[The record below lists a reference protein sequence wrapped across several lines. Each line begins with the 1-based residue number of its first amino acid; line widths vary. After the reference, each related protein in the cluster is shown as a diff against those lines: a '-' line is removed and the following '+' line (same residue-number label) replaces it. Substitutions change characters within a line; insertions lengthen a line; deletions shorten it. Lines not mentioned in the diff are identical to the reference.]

1 MTSGANRIAWFEH
14 VLIWTMFG
22 ATHAW
27 LAFANLVVRPGTFA
41 DVSGVYRYWFQM
53 AGEGHVVGIDES
65 WVYPLLAW
73 IPIAFAGAAGVGP
86 YGFLWLA
93 LVTILNAVAVYM
105 LLRMKNG
112 MTLAFLFVCLLFL
125 IGPVAVGRLDTIT
138 VAIAVIAIC
147 QIWEGRVGLAAV
159 LFTVGAWIKVWPGVL
174 YLALLAVRA
183 KEAWKKILL
192 AGAGVSAAV
201 VAAGLMLGSGA
212 NVFSFVSQQGDRGL
226 QAESVFATPYLW
238 LVPSGRATVD
248 FDTDILTYQVY
259 GPGVDAVAA
268 IATPLLIVSVA
279 AIMLL
284 ALRASQRG
292 NRQLDVFVLTSYALV
307 LAVIVF
313 NKVGSPQFF
322 TWLIPIAILLALR
335 DFRRHTVELLFIAV
349 AAFLTQLVY
358 PWAYGAVLEAE
369 PTGLAIIT
377 SRNVIEVALLIT
389 AVVALTKIRPAGEEP
404 SQPRPTRSG
413 TRRDRTATAADTAPR
428 QSQTGAAPE

>member
-14 VLIWTMFG
+14 VLIWTMFA

-53 AGEGHVVGIDES
+53 AGEGNVVGIDES

-73 IPIAFAGAAGVGP
+73 IPISLSGAAGVGA

-93 LVTILNAVAVYM
+93 LVTLLNALAVYM
-105 LLRMKNG
+105 LLRMKSG

-147 QIWEGRVGLAAV
+147 QIWEGRIGLAAV

-183 KEAWKKILL
+183 KEAWKKIVL

-238 LVPSGRATVD
+238 LVPSGRARVD

-259 GPGVDAVAA
+259 GPGVDVVAA
-268 IATPLLIVSVA
+268 IATPLLVVAVA
-279 AIMLL
+279 AILLL
-284 ALRASQRG
+284 AFRAVRRG
-292 NRQLDVFVLTSYALV
+292 SGRPEVFALTSYALV

-322 TWLIPIAILLALR
+322 TWLIPVAILLVLH
-335 DFRRHTVELLFIAV
+335 DFRRHTVELLLISV

-377 SRNVIEVALLIT
+377 GRNVIEVALLI
-389 AVVALTKIRPAGEEP
+389 AALVALTRTRAKDEAPSRPRRV
-404 SQPRPTRSG
+404 QSG
-413 TRRDRTATAADTAPR
+413 TRRDRTVTAADTVPGR
-428 QSQTGAAPE
+428 SQTGAAPE